1 MWIGVWRR
9 CGCGYER
16 VRVGGMGRGGG
27 LCASDGLSK
36 EVFRRVGWV
45 GFGFGVC

>member
-1 MWIGVWRR
+1 MWVWRR
-9 CGCGYER
+9 RGCGYEC

-36 EVFRRVGWV
+36 AVFRWVDWV
-45 GFGFGVC
+45 GFGLGIRLG